1 MRFLGSMILRDIQL
15 CILSKIWTMLLID
28 RVKQY
33 LSSGLIWDVDLV
45 NQLHD
50 CHDLAFR
57 PYSTKDAWHR
67 IFSEKN
73 LDKEDADVKIGNAIL
88 LEGYDT
94 GLTAFY
100 SDHGL
105 DILGEE
111 ELEAIGAKDKLEA
124 ALHEVQRCNEA
135 FDTVM
140 KLVKAIQV
148 IKIDDPEY
156 DTSYTHPDVPFS
168 IFVSVG
174 GDTSQLSNLRVAE
187 SIIHEAMHLKLTLI
201 ERICPL
207 IHAPQTLDTLYSPW
221 RYEMRPVQGVLHGA
235 FVFFAIQKFYES
247 ICDNVENPLAKD
259 FISNRIETISNEL
272 EEINELKEVS
282 SLTKDGKNLSSS
294 LLT

>member
-1 MRFLGSMILRDIQL
+1 
-15 CILSKIWTMLLID
+15 MLLID

>member
-1 MRFLGSMILRDIQL
+1 
-15 CILSKIWTMLLID
+15 MLLID

-33 LSSGLIWDVDLV
+33 LSSGLIWEVDLV

-50 CHDLAFR
+50 AHDLAFR
-57 PYSTKDAWHR
+57 PYSTTDAWHR

-73 LDKEDADVKIGNAIL
+73 VDKEDADVKIGNAIL
-88 LEGYDT
+88 LEGHDT
-94 GLTAFY
+94 RLTAFY

-111 ELEAIGAKDKLEA
+111 GLKDIGAKDKLEA

-187 SIIHEAMHLKLTLI
+187 SIIHETMHLKLTLI
-201 ERICPL
+201 EGVRSL
-207 IHAPQTLDTLYSPW
+207 VRENASGTYFSPW
-221 RYEMRPVQGVLHGA
+221 RDEMRPARGVLHGIY
-235 FVFFAIQKFYES
+235 VFTAVKDFYKKILPS
-247 ICDNVENPLAKD
+247 IVDAKAKD
-259 FISNRIETISNEL
+259 FVAHRVEQIETDLLMIEDFKKASDLTFCGHMLASNFTE
-272 EEINELKEVS
+272 
-282 SLTKDGKNLSSS
+282 
-294 LLT
+294 